1 MHTHYRRIAHR
12 LDGFTAGWEPLAA
25 VSHPAHG
32 VTGGV
37 VVLAVRY
44 EAVAGSDTPRAIGR
58 LMYRCS
64 DGYTGEVFDALLGSP
79 GAKGST

>member
-1 MHTHYRRIAHR
+1 MHTHYRRIISDDTDAR
-12 LDGFTAGWEPLAA
+12 LGWEPLAA

-64 DGYTGEVFDALLGSP
+64 DGYTGEAFDALLGSP
-79 GAKGST
+79 GAKGSP